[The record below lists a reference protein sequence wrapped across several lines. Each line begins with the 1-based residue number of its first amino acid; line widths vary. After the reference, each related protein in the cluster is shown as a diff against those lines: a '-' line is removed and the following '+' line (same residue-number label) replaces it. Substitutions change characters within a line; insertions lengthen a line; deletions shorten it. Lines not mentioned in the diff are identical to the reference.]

1 MKEQINATVYLLE
14 KALQTQIEL
23 TSQLFACAAKAE
35 MALIQNDM
43 DGLRAAVDMQED
55 ISMQFM
61 EEERIRRQQVKLL
74 SVLLHMGEADIS
86 LKEITQRLPD
96 RERAEK
102 LEQIGSNLA
111 NLVAEVQEKNSTVRE
126 MLTLKSE
133 YVNTMLGLLSGR
145 QDVRGQ
151 GYNARGDLTK
161 AYDHCGMYEVL
172 I

>member
-1 MKEQINATVYLLE
+1 MNEQINANVCLLG
-14 KALQTQIEL
+14 KALQAQIEL
-23 TSQLFACAAKAE
+23 ASQLFACAEKAE

-43 DGLRAAVDMQED
+43 DGLRAAVDLQED
-55 ISMQFM
+55 ISMRFM
-61 EEERIRRQQVKLL
+61 EEERIRQQRVKLL

-86 LKEITQRLPD
+86 LKEITHRLPD
-96 RERAEK
+96 RDSAEK
-102 LEQIGSNLA
+102 LAQTGRNLA
-111 NLVAEVQEKNSTVRE
+111 KFVADVQEKNYTVRE

-151 GYNARGDLTK
+151 GYNAHGDLTK
-161 AYDHCGMYEVL
+161 PYDHCGMYEVL